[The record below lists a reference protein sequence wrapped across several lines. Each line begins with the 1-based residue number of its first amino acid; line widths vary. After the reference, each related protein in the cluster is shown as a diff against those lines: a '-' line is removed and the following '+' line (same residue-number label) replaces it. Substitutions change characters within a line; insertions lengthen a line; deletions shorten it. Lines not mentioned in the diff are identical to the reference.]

1 MVEDTQDV
9 YAMPTHSPKK
19 KDEPQSTYYNLD
31 PSPAASPNLTKK
43 KSVILKSINS
53 SITTPIILPFD
64 FFSFSIIS
72 LFLSL

>member
-53 SITTPIILPFD
+53 SITTRIPFD
-64 FFSFSIIS
+64 IFSFSIMS